1 MWLRDLLPSRLPD
14 ARIMTYGYNAS
25 IFTASKSDL
34 LQDAVELLQQIQA
47 KRRDATHPILF
58 IAHSLGGLVLKRVG
72 APTLLPVIGRPLT
85 RAHIIQALCLAKN
98 DNQYAALFR
107 ATRGVV
113 FMGTPH
119 RGSSLA
125 SPALVLAGI
134 LTASGL
140 PIARHRLKAL
150 QVHSNRLFDLTN
162 DFRRL
167 TSAISILSFYET
179 KPTPPLP
186 GLVVQKDS
194 AFLGL
199 ADETII
205 PLDANHRDICRFPD
219 DKEGGLFYQVAQQ
232 LDILIENMRAKADI
246 GYGGV
251 DSEGVFFVPISLNQ
265 HFTGRASIISEI
277 QTYFEPGEH
286 GQKVLVL
293 TGLGGIG
300 KTQIASAFAYE
311 AHRTNV
317 FSTVVWIFS
326 ASRTSILRS
335 FSDLVKHIGLST
347 APVAL
352 TTDLDISSVLDN
364 PQSEQ
369 HRDVM
374 AVHIWLQEL
383 ESKNW
388 LLVFDNWDDVE
399 SVDLDPYIPKLPF
412 GNILI
417 TSRRQAV
424 AKLGKHIE
432 VDIMERDDS
441 IELLYRCSRM
451 RGEVNCYISSAAG
464 DLVDVLGRLP
474 LAIDQAGSY
483 IAEQAINFTS
493 YLDLFESN
501 KAQLLTNKPPKAV
514 WSYEHSV
521 FTTWEISYNQLSTL
535 SPLSTM
541 ILDLCA
547 FFQSD
552 EIPIEITIILANA
565 KSGGQ
570 VFLSHFL
577 SFVNSAADYSEFLGD
592 LPQSLGASE
601 IEVIQ
606 AIGKLLSFSLLMRKQ
621 GSRSLRMHPLVHA
634 WSRERQ
640 QESRR
645 PSVCQTVI
653 SLVSRALFN
662 ACDLR
667 RFGEAS
673 QLYAQAFVT
682 SEHIEEFAGLDHLI
696 NPSKLLAAL
705 IAVNGWVAMSQ
716 DQATM
721 ERSDKFL
728 SLVQTRDYG
737 YHIPDGLLQ
746 NRQVLRLLSKGDFA
760 QLEVVAERFVRSAK
774 PSTRQ
779 EKVYLCSIVQIYAP
793 CLYRQLRYT
802 HAIDVFSISDTSA
815 DPSGYFQARKDL
827 TLGGIWCD
835 MGKLDESERIL
846 KACQSILLDAV
857 GPNHFI
863 WSVSYQLLALCY
875 IAQRK
880 YLMAEQLIQP
890 LVDNIIVELS
900 LNQRAPTFA
909 DYEVIEICC
918 RACRKQ
924 GKYAEALVVLNKL
937 LEKTTSVSPPPA
949 RALAELSL
957 VLTRLDLEMS
967 IKRPSRIVI
976 DGLMEEASET
986 FRRAEFAYRLEW
998 TRGTWVFKFFEAMI
1012 EDIRH
1017 HCSQS
1022 TRASRI
1028 DDDFELCEIESI
1040 SIIADEDNDRLE
1052 ALGSSQYALPAHDP
1066 GGMVPSSPH
1075 NKPENCSETPPVQ
1088 MGGSFRRRIKTIF
1101 GSLLK
1106 VFK

>member
-1 MWLRDLLPSRLPD
+1 M
-14 ARIMTYGYNAS
+14 
-25 IFTASKSDL
+25 
-34 LQDAVELLQQIQA
+34 
-47 KRRDATHPILF
+47 
-58 IAHSLGGLVLKRVG
+58 
-72 APTLLPVIGRPLT
+72 
-85 RAHIIQALCLAKN
+85 
-98 DNQYAALFR
+98 
-107 ATRGVV
+107 
-113 FMGTPH
+113 
-119 RGSSLA
+119 
-125 SPALVLAGI
+125 
-134 LTASGL
+134 
-140 PIARHRLKAL
+140 
-150 QVHSNRLFDLTN
+150 
-162 DFRRL
+162 
-167 TSAISILSFYET
+167 
-179 KPTPPLP
+179 
-186 GLVVQKDS
+186 
-194 AFLGL
+194 
-199 ADETII
+199 
-205 PLDANHRDICRFPD
+205 
-219 DKEGGLFYQVAQQ
+219 
-232 LDILIENMRAKADI
+232 
-246 GYGGV
+246 
-251 DSEGVFFVPISLNQ
+251 
-265 HFTGRASIISEI
+265 
-277 QTYFEPGEH
+277 
-286 GQKVLVL
+286 
-293 TGLGGIG
+293 
-300 KTQIASAFAYE
+300 
-311 AHRTNV
+311 
-317 FSTVVWIFS
+317 
-326 ASRTSILRS
+326 
-335 FSDLVKHIGLST
+335 
-347 APVAL
+347 
-352 TTDLDISSVLDN
+352 DN
-364 PQSEQ
+364 PQLEQ

-374 AVHIWLQEL
+374 ALHIWLQEL
-383 ESKNW
+383 ESKDW
-388 LLVFDNWDDVE
+388 VLVFDNWDDVE
-399 SVDLDPYIPKLPF
+399 GVDLDPYIPKLPY

-417 TSRRQAV
+417 TSRRQAA
-424 AKLGKHIE
+424 AKLGKQIE
-432 VDIMERDDS
+432 VDVMERDDS
-441 IELLYRCSRM
+441 IELLYQCSRM

-483 IAEQAINFTS
+483 IAEQAISFTT

-521 FTTWEISYNQLSTL
+521 FTTWEISYNQLNTL

-552 EIPIEITIILANA
+552 EIPIEIAIILANA
-565 KSGGQ
+565 TGGGQ

-592 LPQSLGASE
+592 VPISLSVSE

-606 AIGKLLSFSLLMRKQ
+606 AVGRLLSFSLLMRKQ

-645 PSVCQTVI
+645 PSVCQIVI

-667 RFGEAS
+667 KFGEAS

-696 NPSKLLAAL
+696 NPSKLFAAL

-721 ERSDKFL
+721 ERSDKLL
-728 SLVQTRDYG
+728 SLVQTRDYD

-746 NRQVLRLLSKGDFA
+746 TRQVLRLLSNGDFA
-760 QLEVVAERFVRSAK
+760 QLEAVAERFVRSAQ

-779 EKVYLCSIVQIYAP
+779 EEVYLCSVVQIYAP

-846 KACQSILLDAV
+846 KACQSILLNAV

-875 IAQRK
+875 IAQK
-880 YLMAEQLIQP
+880 KHLLAEQLIQP
-890 LVDNIIVELS
+890 LVDRIIVELS
-900 LNQRAPTFA
+900 LNQRAPSFA
-909 DYEVIEICC
+909 DYEVLEICC
-918 RACRKQ
+918 RAYRKQ
-924 GKYAEALVVLNKL
+924 GKYVEALDVLNKL
-937 LEKTTSVSPPPA
+937 LEKTASVSPPPA

-957 VLTRLDLEMS
+957 VLTRLDLETSM
-967 IKRPSRIVI
+967 KRPSSVVV
-976 DGLMEEASET
+976 DGLIEEAFEI
-986 FRRAEFAYRLEW
+986 FHRAEFAYRLEW

-1012 EDIRH
+1012 EDIRQR
-1017 HCSQS
+1017 CSRS
-1022 TRASRI
+1022 TLTSGA
-1028 DDDFELCEIESI
+1028 DDELDLCEIESI
-1040 SIIADEDNDRLE
+1040 SIIADEDDEILE
-1052 ALGSSQYALPAHDP
+1052 APAPSHSALPGQASSSA
-1066 GGMVPSSPH
+1066 VPDSPH
-1075 NKPENCSETPPVQ
+1075 NKSENSSEMPPVQ
-1088 MGGSFRRRIKTIF
+1088 TGSSSRRRIKTMF